1 MREIAALVLF
11 KLFISGNKRCHTTES
26 PYSMNETPFSNV
38 NNINEFRGK
47 ETYNYRLKV
56 EVKVIFSMFWPYFFE
71 NYA

>member
-1 MREIAALVLF
+1 
-11 KLFISGNKRCHTTES
+11 
-26 PYSMNETPFSNV
+26 MNETPFPNV